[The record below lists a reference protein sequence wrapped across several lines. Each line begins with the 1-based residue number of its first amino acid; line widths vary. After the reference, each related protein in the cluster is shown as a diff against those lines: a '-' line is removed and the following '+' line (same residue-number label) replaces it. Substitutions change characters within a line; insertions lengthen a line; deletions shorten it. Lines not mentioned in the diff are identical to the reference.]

1 MEQIKSQNSRNQK
14 HKIGSGLYI
23 ALCFLFLYLPI
34 LVTMI
39 FSFNSSKSLTKFQ
52 GFSLTW
58 YERLFTDNEI
68 MGAVYV
74 SISIALLATVI
85 STILGT
91 ITAIGLSKSRRIIK
105 EIIININN
113 IPIMNPD
120 IVTAIGLMIL
130 FSSLKIEKGYFT
142 MLLAHVCF
150 CTPYVITSVYPKVR
164 NLDPALA
171 NAAMDL
177 GATPFQ
183 ALIKVILPMIKEGIF
198 AGVLLAFTMSF
209 DDFVVSYFITGNGVK
224 NISIIVYNMTRRTNP
239 TINALSTIVILVIII
254 TLVIVNIVPVI
265 TKKRSKKI
273 LELEKEDGVF
283 VTGNKRLKKIA
294 GTVFGAALI
303 VVIVL
308 TSYAGNKQTLKVFNA
323 GEYIEP
329 ELIEEFEKEY
339 NCRLIYETF
348 DSNESMYTKIMSGET
363 YDVIVPSDYMIE
375 RMIKEKRLAK
385 IDWDKLSNRDNL
397 NKEILGMEFDPE
409 NTYSVPYFYG
419 TVGILYDKTVVREE
433 DLNDGWNL
441 LKNTR
446 YKNNVYM
453 YDSERDAF
461 MIALKALGY
470 SMNTDKKEEID
481 EAYNWLI
488 EQRVTMNP
496 VDVGDDV
503 MDNMIA
509 GNKALAVVYSGDAA
523 YIMAENKNLEFFN
536 PDEGTNEWCDCMV
549 IMESSEK
556 IDLAHK
562 FIDFMLDVEHAT
574 ANSAFVGYT
583 SPVEGAYQNMVETD
597 YKGISSYTPAIGNE
611 NNEVFRY
618 QNPEIK
624 GYFSDLWTKVK
635 AH

>member
-1 MEQIKSQNSRNQK
+1 MEETKIQK
-14 HKIGSGLYI
+14 KRKIGSVLYI
-23 ALCFLFLYLPI
+23 MLCFLFLYLPI

-39 FSFNSSKSLTKFQ
+39 FSFNSSKSLTRFQ
-52 GFSLTW
+52 GFSLIW

-74 SISIALLATVI
+74 SISIALLATII

-91 ITAIGLSKSRRIIK
+91 ITAIGLSKSRKIIK
-105 EIIININN
+105 EIIINVNN

-130 FSSLKIEKGYFT
+130 FSSLKIEKGYLT
-142 MLLAHVCF
+142 MLLSHVCF

-183 ALIKVILPMIKEGIF
+183 ALTKVILPMIKEGIF

-224 NISIIVYNMTRRTNP
+224 NISIVVYNMTRRTNP
-239 TINALSTIVILVIII
+239 TINALSTIVILVIMI

-265 TKKRSKKI
+265 TKKRSKKN
-273 LELEKEDGVF
+273 LELEKEGIF
-283 VTGNKRLKKIA
+283 IAKNKHFKKYAGIA
-294 GTVFGAALI
+294 ALAVLI
-303 VVIVL
+303 VVIIF
-308 TSYAGNKQTLKVFNA
+308 TSYAGNRETLKIFNA
-323 GEYIEP
+323 GEYIDP
-329 ELIEEFEKEY
+329 DLITEFEKEY
-339 NCRLIYETF
+339 NCRIIYETF

-375 RMIKEKRLAK
+375 RLIKENQLAE
-385 IDWDKLSNRDNL
+385 IDWNKLSNKDNL
-397 NKEILGMEFDPE
+397 NRNIMGMEFDSE
-409 NTYSVPYFYG
+409 NKYSVPYFYG
-419 TVGILYDKTVVREE
+419 TVGILYDKTVVKEE
-433 DLNDGWNL
+433 DLKDGWNL
-441 LKNTR
+441 LKNPR
-446 YKNNVYM
+446 YKNNIYM

-470 SMNTDKKEEID
+470 SMNTDKLEEID
-481 EAYNWLI
+481 AAYNWLI

-503 MDNMIA
+503 IDNMIA

-523 YIMAENKNLEFFN
+523 YIMAQNKNLEFFN
-536 PDEGTNEWCDCMV
+536 PDEGTNEWFDCMV
-549 IMESSEK
+549 IMKSSQK
-556 IDLAHK
+556 TVLAHK

-574 ANSAFVGYT
+574 ANSSFVGYT
-583 SPVEGAYQNMVETD
+583 SPVEGAYQNMLEMD
-597 YKGISSYTPAIGNE
+597 YKGISSYTPVIGNE
-611 NNEVFRY
+611 KNEIFRY
-618 QNPEIK
+618 QSAETK
-624 GYFSDLWTKVK
+624 GYFADLWTRVK